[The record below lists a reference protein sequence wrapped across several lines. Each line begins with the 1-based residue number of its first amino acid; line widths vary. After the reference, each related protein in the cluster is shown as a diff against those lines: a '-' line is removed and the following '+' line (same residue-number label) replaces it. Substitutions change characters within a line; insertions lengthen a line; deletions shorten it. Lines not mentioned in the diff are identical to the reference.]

1 MPEFS
6 PRAGAAP
13 ARRAFT
19 TGLGFSYGN
28 WLSLALLVLL
38 PAAVTMRRIHVEEAV
53 LTSVLGQPYADYRL
67 RTKRLVPG
75 LW

>member
-1 MPEFS
+1 
-6 PRAGAAP
+6 
-13 ARRAFT
+13 
-19 TGLGFSYGN
+19 
-28 WLSLALLVLL
+28 VLL
-38 PAAVTMRRIHVEEAV
+38 PAGVTMRRIHVEEAV